1 MATAARP
8 AALIAALLGVVLAHR
23 TARAEPQASAG
34 VTLGVAGAGLERRLW
49 DATVFH
55 AGVRGDVLFG
65 RSANDDVGV
74 GPYAEVLTHA
84 FDEIQ
89 VGAGIS
95 ALAPVLDVLPLVLS
109 TGVYGRWSLDAD
121 ALEPGVAAAVFWGGR
136 SYNFHSPYAMS
147 TGLLAQ
153 VRLGLGPSRETS
165 VVLAAQL
172 DVTLLALPFVYA
184 INALKGPSPDAAPV
198 RRAAAPAP

>member
-49 DATVFH
+49 EATVFH
-55 AGVRGDVLFG
+55 GGVRGDVLFG
-65 RSANDDVGV
+65 RASNDDFGV

-95 ALAPVLDVLPLVLS
+95 ALAPVLDVLPLVVS
-109 TGVYGRWSLDAD
+109 TGVYGRWSEEAA

-153 VRLGLGPSRETS
+153 MRLGLGPSRETS

-172 DVTLLALPFVYA
+172 DVTLLALPFVFA
-184 INALKGPSPDAAPV
+184 INALKGPSPEAAPV